1 MGRSLSKLSV
11 KEVKSIKRVGRHS
24 DGGGLYLQVRKTGSK
39 YWLFKYK
46 KKNKVTEL
54 GIGSVNYIT
63 LLEAR
68 KKAAYFRE
76 RVRKNLPLVEIE
88 EVVARDRTFFE
99 CLEAYLE
106 TKEVVW
112 TNEKHKTQWHMTLKV
127 YAKPLHKLSV
137 QDIKTPHILKILKPM
152 WLTKN
157 ETASRLR
164 ARIEAVIDYAK
175 AMGWKSGENPA
186 VLKGNLGL
194 LLPEYSRTKNIQHH
208 AALEVNKMPD
218 FMRDLRGREAIVARL
233 LEFII
238 LTASRSGEA
247 RHATWSEI
255 NFEERIWR
263 LSSER
268 MKMKKAHTVPLCS
281 SVLSLLKELQDIFP
295 HEPDDLIFRN
305 PVNMKPYSYNA
316 TRALLQRMR
325 NERLTTHGF
334 RSTFRDWAGDNTDHQ
349 RETIEAALAHSL
361 KNKAEAAY
369 RRSTA
374 LEKRRVLMQDW
385 DNYCSNKV
393 TLKANK
399 TDKTVVLE
407 MKIQQLENKIK
418 ELESA

>member
-46 KKNKVTEL
+46 KKNKVTEV
-54 GIGSVNYIT
+54 GIGSADYIT

-68 KKAAYFRE
+68 RKATYFRE
-76 RVRKNLPLVEIE
+76 RVRENLPLVEIE
-88 EVVARDRTFFE
+88 EVVVRDRTFLE

-112 TNEKHKTQWHMTLKV
+112 TNEKHKAQWHMTLKI
-127 YAKPLHKLSV
+127 YAKPLHKLCV
-137 QDIKTPHILKILKPM
+137 QDIKTPHVLRVLKPI

-194 LLPEYSRTKNIQHH
+194 LLPEYSRTKNIKHH
-208 AALEVNKMPD
+208 KALEVNRMPA
-218 FMRDLRGREAIVARL
+218 FMRDLRNREAIAARL

-238 LTASRSGEA
+238 LTAARSGEA
-247 RHATWSEI
+247 RHAVWSEI
-255 NFEERIWR
+255 SYDEKIWC

-281 SVLSLLKELQDIFP
+281 SAISLLNDLQEIVPD
-295 HEPDDLIFRN
+295 EPDDLIFRN
-305 PVNMKPYSYNA
+305 PVNMKPFSYNA

-325 NERLTTHGF
+325 NEHLTTHGF

-385 DNYCSNKV
+385 DNYCSNKI
-393 TLKANK
+393 TLKPNA
-399 TDKTVVLE
+399 TDTTAVLE
-407 MKIQQLENKIK
+407 MKIRQLENKIK
-418 ELESA
+418 ELEAA